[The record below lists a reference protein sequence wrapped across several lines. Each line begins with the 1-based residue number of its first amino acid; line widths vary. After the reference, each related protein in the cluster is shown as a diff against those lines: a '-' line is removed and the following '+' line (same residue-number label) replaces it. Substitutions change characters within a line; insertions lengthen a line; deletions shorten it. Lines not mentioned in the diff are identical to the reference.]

1 MEAVALKY
9 VSDNSIVSSCE
20 SLIKLCKWADDSHKV
35 LVNRCMNII
44 AKVAKIEK
52 SSTEIMDSKSLI
64 ITCILYF
71 GNTEQEDL
79 AKQCLLTFH
88 QLCKRAE
95 FKDICFNTH
104 KFPAVTFDPFVK
116 RSITQYNSIVESE
129 KWDLYV
135 NICASIT
142 AFVTAFP
149 ERMSEYK
156 SLVVPL
162 IKIVSSKTELVR
174 KNAAVLLAKLAIDE
188 ENGKIM
194 RANHGTEVLVSLR
207 H

>member
-1 MEAVALKY
+1 M
-9 VSDNSIVSSCE
+9 
-20 SLIKLCKWADDSHKV
+20 
-35 LVNRCMNII
+35 
-44 AKVAKIEK
+44 
-52 SSTEIMDSKSLI
+52 
-64 ITCILYF
+64 
-71 GNTEQEDL
+71 
-79 AKQCLLTFH
+79 
-88 QLCKRAE
+88 
-95 FKDICFNTH
+95 
-104 KFPAVTFDPFVK
+104 
-116 RSITQYNSIVESE
+116 
-129 KWDLYV
+129 YV

-174 KNAAVLLAKLAIDE
+174 KNAAVLLARLAIDE
-188 ENGKIM
+188 ENGKVM